1 MLSNITAPRLGR
13 RLGNAA
19 DSNIENDAVITF
31 LFYIPLELQK
41 KNNPF
46 LTYWAKKIFGYS

>member
-19 DSNIENDAVITF
+19 DSNIENDAVIIF
-31 LFYIPLELQK
+31 LFYFE
-41 KNNPF
+41 
-46 LTYWAKKIFGYS
+46 